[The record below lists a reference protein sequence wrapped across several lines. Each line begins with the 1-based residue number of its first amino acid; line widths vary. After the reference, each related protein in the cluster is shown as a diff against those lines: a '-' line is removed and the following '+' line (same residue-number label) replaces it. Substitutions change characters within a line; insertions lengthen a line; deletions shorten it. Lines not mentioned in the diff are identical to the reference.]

1 MNPYYNLLPEQ
12 RFTQR
17 FVEQFNGGGP
27 LTNIQTLRLHYT
39 DWAGDAQQVELVPT
53 DTGYQFL
60 GVSDSSST
68 SPINPDTCLSDQT
81 CFKTPALLYRGADGR
96 PPSSVQIS
104 ARVHNY
110 PRMFTIDRR
119 TRPHT
124 VRLREDM
131 QRANS
136 GDDGG
141 ASGRPSPRPDEVA
154 GSVMQEW

>member
-1 MNPYYNLLPEQ
+1 MAK
-12 RFTQR
+12 
-17 FVEQFNGGGP
+17 
-27 LTNIQTLRLHYT
+27 LTLHKAIALILAENASRGLT
-39 DWAGDAQQVELVPT
+39 IAEIVRKIRTGD
-53 DTGYQFL
+53 
-60 GVSDSSST
+60 
-68 SPINPDTCLSDQT
+68 
-81 CFKTPALLYRGADGR
+81 LYRGADGR

-141 ASGRPSPRPDEVA
+141 ASGRPGPRPDEVA
-154 GSVMQEW
+154 GSVVQVW